1 DVLQRP
7 TGSARRTVC
16 WEVGTGQVSGNVRR
30 WSSASIPRHPCT
42 RSPRAPQPQADTP
55 TIAWA
60 GRLGYIAAMRIRT
73 LGRSGLRVS
82 EICLGAMTFGM
93 PGWGCD
99 EATSLALVERFLEA
113 GGNFVDTAD
122 AYAGTI
128 SEEICGKAMAGRRTQ
143 FVLAT
148 KCTMPTGSGP

>member
-1 DVLQRP
+1 M
-7 TGSARRTVC
+7 ARNAVICGRDSKAPRRDKTA
-16 WEVGTGQVSGNVRR
+16 GTL
-30 WSSASIPRHPCT
+30 
-42 RSPRAPQPQADTP
+42 
-55 TIAWA
+55 AWA
-60 GRLGYIAAMRIRT
+60 GKLGYSALMRIRT

-128 SEEICGKAMAGRRTQ
+128 SEELFWPARVGTGTQ
-143 FVLAT
+143 LV
-148 KCTMPTGSGP
+148 CTSQSY